1 MIYHPVLI
9 VGGGLAGLRA
19 AIAVRDAGLDC
30 AVVSR
35 VHPVRSHSVAAQG
48 GINAALGNAEGAR
61 DDTWEKHAYDTVKGS
76 DFLADQDAVERMTR
90 EAPARVYE
98 MEHWG
103 CPFSRLADGRIAQR
117 PFGGAGYPRTCYAA
131 DKTGHALLHTIW
143 EQCVK
148 RGIRTYQEF
157 LVLSL
162 TVREGRALGLIALNI
177 LTGEIVALA
186 AERIL
191 FATGGAGRIFGRST
205 NALINTGSGLA
216 IAYQAGVPLKDME
229 FIQFHPTAL
238 FGTNILMTEGCRG
251 EGGYL
256 VNAEGKRFMEKYAPK
271 AMELAPRDIVA
282 RSIQTE
288 INEGRGFGKGGAGG
302 GYIHLDL
309 RHLGAKKIK
318 ERLPGIRDICL
329 NFAGLDPIETPIP
342 VQPGQHYTMGGID
355 TDVSGATPVQGL
367 YAAGEC
373 ACVSVH
379 GANRLGGNSLLDTI
393 VFGKLAGDAMAT
405 SLAGESGR
413 SESARSEPAA
423 DARTALEEDLRNTR
437 DRAHRLM
444 AGDGTEDPSAIRDQ
458 LKDVMIEK
466 VGIFRG
472 RGTLE
477 EALARVRELR
487 QRVAHIKVRSQ
498 AKVFNLDLV
507 TNIELEGMLEV
518 AEVIAL
524 GALQREESRGS
535 HYRLDFTARN
545 DTDWLKHTLARR
557 TVDGPSLDYSPVA
570 ITRYQPVERKY

>member
-1 MIYHPVLI
+1 MIYHPLLI

-19 AIAVRDAGLDC
+19 AIAVHDAGYDC
-30 AVVSR
+30 AVITR

-61 DDTWEKHAYDTVKGS
+61 DDTWEKHAYDTIKGS
-76 DFLADQDAVERMTR
+76 DFLADQDAAALMTR

-103 CPFSRLADGRIAQR
+103 CPFSRLDDGRIAQR

-131 DKTGHALLHTIW
+131 DKTGHALLHTMW

-162 TVREGRALGLIALNI
+162 TVREGQAYGLVALNM
-177 LTGEIVALA
+177 LTGEVTTLA
-186 AERIL
+186 ADAIL
-191 FATGGAGRIFGRST
+191 FATGGAGRIYGRST
-205 NALINTGSGLA
+205 NAIINTGSGLA
-216 IAYQAGVPLKDME
+216 IVYRAGVPLKDME

-238 FGTNILMTEGCRG
+238 YGTNILMTEGCRG

-256 VNAEGKRFMEKYAPK
+256 TNAEDNRFMEKYAAK

-302 GYIHLDL
+302 GYINLDL
-309 RHLGAKKIK
+309 RHLGAKKIM

-329 NFAGLDPIETPIP
+329 NFVGIDPIDTPIP

-355 TDVSGATPVQGL
+355 TDIKGAARTHGL

-393 VFGKLAGDAMAT
+393 VFGKLAGDAIVEQFQARNP
-405 SLAGESGR
+405 AGRPS
-413 SESARSEPAA
+413 PAA
-423 DARTALEEDLRNTR
+423 ETALQEDLRAAR
-437 DRAHRLM
+437 DKAQRLM
-444 AGDGTEDPSAIRDQ
+444 AGDGTEDPSAIRDK
-458 LKDVMIEK
+458 LKDTMIEK
-466 VGIFRG
+466 VGIFRDKG
-472 RGTLE
+472 NLE
-477 EALARVRELR
+477 EALAIVRELK
-487 QRVAHIKVRSQ
+487 QRVRHVKVKSR
-498 AKVFNLDLV
+498 AKVYNLDLI

-524 GALQREESRGS
+524 GATRRQESRGS
-535 HYRLDFTARN
+535 HFRLDFNKRDDEN
-545 DTDWLKHTLARR
+545 WLKHTLAWPSPE
-557 TVDGPSLDYSPVA
+557 GPKLEYTPVT
-570 ITRYQPVERKY
+570 ITHHQPVERKY